1 MSRRRP
7 DSALKD
13 AVLIAVQ
20 KAGHPVSAQE
30 LNQITGA
37 NTYVSRIRSALGSLE
52 RAGLI
57 VRTEAR
63 NPITYRPA

>member
-1 MSRRRP
+1 MTRRRP
-7 DSALKD
+7 DPALKA
-13 AVLIAVQ
+13 AVLSAVQ
-20 KAGHPVSAQE
+20 KAGHPVSAPE
-30 LNQITGA
+30 VNQIIGA

-63 NPITYRPA
+63 NPITYRSA